1 MRLDQS
7 DTARATIAHHSSGT
21 VAAFTFH
28 PMDEESA
35 REVLAWRYDGPYA
48 VYDPGAGD
56 PAKTLDTFLDPAN
69 AYFAVRDED
78 GTLVAC
84 WCFGPDARVP
94 GGDYAGEALDVGGGV
109 RPELTGR
116 GRGLSLLEA
125 ALDFARERFHPP
137 AFRVTVAEWNA
148 RALTVCER
156 AGFVVEQRFANP
168 EGTRF
173 VVLRRPR

>member
-1 MRLDQS
+1 M
-7 DTARATIAHHSSGT
+7 
-21 VAAFTFH
+21 AAFTFQ

-35 REVLAWRYDGPYA
+35 REILAWRYAGLYA
-48 VYDPGAGD
+48 VYDPGTGD
-56 PAKTLDTFLDPAN
+56 PDAALRTFLDPAN
-69 AYFAVRDED
+69 AYFAVRDGD
-78 GTLVAC
+78 GALVAY

-116 GRGLSLLEA
+116 GRGLPLLEA
-125 ALDFARERFHPP
+125 ALGFARERFHPP

-148 RALTVCER
+148 RALRACER
-156 AGFVVEQRFANP
+156 AGFVVEQSFANP

-173 VVLRRPR
+173 AVLRRPG